1 MCRHTLYCR
10 ISCVGAGAHL
20 SGGHVEQGVPMDIHT
35 EGKDNDFTREAVQAA
50 INAMLGQVN
59 TCLYHLEE
67 WNDHLPERLQ
77 ECLNL
82 TGRYI
87 LSSSSCS
94 GRPQG
99 IGSP

>member
-1 MCRHTLYCR
+1 MSL
-10 ISCVGAGAHL
+10 VGAGAHL

-35 EGKDNDFTREAVQAA
+35 GGKDDGSAQEAVQAA

-59 TCLYHLEE
+59 TCLYHLED
-67 WNDHLPERLQ
+67 WNDHLPGRRQ

-87 LSSSSCS
+87 LTFSSHS
-94 GRPQG
+94 GRPQA